1 MCEMYV
7 SKAQYNQNNGLSL
20 TCRGFAGQIAESK
33 DFCGKQD
40 IPVGHK
46 ASKLRIAVAGE
57 QLDTVGCHG
66 GERKCGG
73 IVTFW
78 ESVACGRK
86 GATFS
91 QWTGTDRRAEKGGAE
106 PKTQPLC
113 SHKGAELQF
122 RCSRPRL
129 SSRT

>member
-1 MCEMYV
+1 M
-7 SKAQYNQNNGLSL
+7 
-20 TCRGFAGQIAESK
+20 
-33 DFCGKQD
+33 QD

-57 QLDTVGCHG
+57 QLDTVSCHS

-73 IVTFW
+73 VVTFW
-78 ESVACGRK
+78 ESVACGGRK

-91 QWTGTDRRAEKGGAE
+91 RWQGTDRCAEKGGAE
-106 PKTQPLC
+106 QKMQPQNRSKATQGPAEFNRPA
-113 SHKGAELQF
+113 GAGLQF

-129 SSRT
+129 SSWHMISD